1 MPDSNRPLAAKPV
14 PVKSKQVEAWYV
26 GGTDGV
32 AGRFPS
38 GRTYECNKG
47 DSVTI
52 EEEDYNSLAP
62 SEWTLT
68 EPIVTTIPAVTN
80 GDSKENK

>member
-1 MPDSNRPLAAKPV
+1 MPDFELGAKPV

-52 EEEDYNSLAP
+52 EEEDYNSLAS
-62 SEWTLT
+62 SEWTSKK
-68 EPIVTTIPAVTN
+68 PDVTTISAVEN